1 MLPFVLGTLGMMAG
15 TAISEGGIFGEKGDP
30 EQFNVKE
37 AADRLNVSELTIK
50 RRIKKG
56 ELKADIVDGKYI
68 ISRDELYRFMD
79 NSPRFSPRYNSM
91 NEKKIVYDSQG
102 GISEAIQTFI
112 NKLDEIS
119 GIGENPEKCQ
129 DFIKRLELLKQKDEI
144 ELQRLDIELKILE
157 LDKKQFKDD
166 NNVLKKLERR
176 KCNCELAKVQ
186 LFNDVNTLTFML
198 DKANGKKE

>member
-1 MLPFVLGTLGMMAG
+1 MLPFVLGALGMMAG
-15 TAISEGGIFGEKGDP
+15 TAISEGGIFGGKGDP

-79 NSPRFSPRYNSM
+79 NSPRFSPRDNSM

-102 GISEAIQTFI
+102 IISEAIQTLK
-112 NKLDEIS
+112 NK
-119 GIGENPEKCQ
+119 IGENPEKCQ
-129 DFIKRLELLKQKDEI
+129 DFIKRCELLKQKIDI
-144 ELQRLDIELKILE
+144 ELQIIALDEKI
-157 LDKKQFKDD
+157 FKDD
-166 NNVLKKLERR
+166 NNVLEELEKK
-176 KCNCELAKVQ
+176 KYDCEFAKVQ
-186 LFNDVNTLTFML
+186 ADNDINTLKFML
-198 DKANGKKE
+198 YKANREKV